1 MFRFIIKRKVYFVL
15 FFVLSGIDLFF
26 TMKLQLWKGQLLDTA
41 LGKTAYSL
49 FTLMLLCLGAMIF
62 ASLFSYLYSLV
73 KSKLVVTA
81 EADLRKT
88 YFDAL
93 LKKTMGEYINI
104 PEGKI
109 SADYTDKIDVISSQ
123 YFYVW
128 MALTDNALIFSVT
141 VITLLTIN
149 IQAAIV
155 TVLLLMIPLIVP
167 TVLKKILAKVSKEK
181 MEAVEKHFS
190 AVRTWLKGIDII
202 KVFSCEQYI
211 IFRYDK
217 INEFLRKKQM
227 DAINVSCLEIG
238 VSFFVSAIVNLLMTA
253 YCAYY
258 VYKGV
263 FSIGEFYTIMSLI
276 GILSRP
282 MYWTANLLK
291 TFFSSRPVRDAMIE
305 FIDAK
310 TETGEIGNLNEF
322 NIDAVGLS
330 FSYNEKKV
338 LNNTDFTFK
347 QNEKILILGESGSG
361 KSTIMRLLLGMYA
374 PDSGSLTIG
383 GAAPKKIKN
392 IADIISIQQQEA
404 YIFKMNLVDNL
415 FLDKDISEE
424 RVKEVLDSLG
434 LNKYTQDKYLKETV
448 IGETY
453 GFSGGEKKRIS
464 IARAV
469 LHKRPIMIFDEPLAN
484 IDNENIERVKKIIF
498 GIKDSTVIII
508 SHIADAETKK
518 MFDRIYKFDTTER
531 RLYEEAV

>member
-1 MFRFIIKRKVYFVL
+1 ML

-26 TMKLQLWKGQLLDTA
+26 TMKFQLWKGQLLDTA

-49 FTLMLLCLGAMIF
+49 YTLMLLCLGAMVF

-109 SADYTDKIDVISSQ
+109 SADYTDKIDVISGQ

-128 MALTDNALIFSVT
+128 TALTDNALIFSVT

-282 MYWTANLLK
+282 MYWTATLLK

-383 GAAPKKIKN
+383 RAAPKKI
-392 IADIISIQQQEA
+392 
-404 YIFKMNLVDNL
+404 
-415 FLDKDISEE
+415 DKDISEE
-424 RVKEVLDSLG
+424 RVKDVLDSLG

-498 GIKDSTVIII
+498 DIKDSTVIII

-518 MFDRIYKFDTTER
+518 MFDRIYKFDTSER
-531 RLYEEAV
+531 RLYEETV

>member
-1 MFRFIIKRKVYFVL
+1 
-15 FFVLSGIDLFF
+15 
-26 TMKLQLWKGQLLDTA
+26 
-41 LGKTAYSL
+41 
-49 FTLMLLCLGAMIF
+49 
-62 ASLFSYLYSLV
+62 
-73 KSKLVVTA
+73 
-81 EADLRKT
+81 
-88 YFDAL
+88 
-93 LKKTMGEYINI
+93 
-104 PEGKI
+104 
-109 SADYTDKIDVISSQ
+109 
-123 YFYVW
+123 
-128 MALTDNALIFSVT
+128 
-141 VITLLTIN
+141 
-149 IQAAIV
+149 
-155 TVLLLMIPLIVP
+155 
-167 TVLKKILAKVSKEK
+167 

-263 FSIGEFYTIMSLI
+263 FSIGEFYTIMGLI

-383 GAAPKKIKN
+383 GVAPKKIKN

-424 RVKEVLDSLG
+424 RVKDVLDSLG

-484 IDNENIERVKKIIF
+484 IDDENIERVKKIIF

-518 MFDRIYKFDTTER
+518 MFDRIYKFDTSER
-531 RLYEEAV
+531 RLYEEVV

>member
-1 MFRFIIKRKVYFVL
+1 ML

-26 TMKLQLWKGQLLDTA
+26 TMKFQLWKGQLLDTA

-49 FTLMLLCLGAMIF
+49 YTLMLLCLGAMVF

-109 SADYTDKIDVISSQ
+109 NADKIDVISGQ

-128 MALTDNALIFSVT
+128 TALIDNALIFSVT

-253 YCAYY
+253 YY
-258 VYKGV
+258 VYKGI

-282 MYWTANLLK
+282 RYWTANLLK

-310 TETGEIGNLNEF
+310 TETGEIGNLNGF
-322 NIDAVGLS
+322 NIDAVDLS

-338 LNNTDFTFK
+338 LSK
-347 QNEKILILGESGSG
+347 
-361 KSTIMRLLLGMYA
+361 
-374 PDSGSLTIG
+374 
-383 GAAPKKIKN
+383 
-392 IADIISIQQQEA
+392 
-404 YIFKMNLVDNL
+404 
-415 FLDKDISEE
+415 
-424 RVKEVLDSLG
+424 
-434 LNKYTQDKYLKETV
+434 
-448 IGETY
+448 
-453 GFSGGEKKRIS
+453 
-464 IARAV
+464 
-469 LHKRPIMIFDEPLAN
+469 
-484 IDNENIERVKKIIF
+484 
-498 GIKDSTVIII
+498 
-508 SHIADAETKK
+508 TKK
-518 MFDRIYKFDTTER
+518 F
-531 RLYEEAV
+531 